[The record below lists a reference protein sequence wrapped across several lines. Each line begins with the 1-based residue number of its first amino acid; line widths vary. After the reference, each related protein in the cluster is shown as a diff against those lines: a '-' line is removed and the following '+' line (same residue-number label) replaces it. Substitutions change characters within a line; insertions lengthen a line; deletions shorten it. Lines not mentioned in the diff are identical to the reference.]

1 MIDWELADEVKMCTE
16 TAWRFARE
24 KILPAMRDW
33 ETVRRIE
40 RAAHEAYAAIGLDAV
55 DLPIEDGGAA
65 LGVLG
70 KVAVLERLAVA
81 DPAAAIALDAHAVA
95 YKAVADFA
103 NQAAIERILGPSTA
117 KLRPDAGISV
127 CVDLDQSLFR
137 QANRITGLLPWVPGG
152 GGARRLLIVGNG
164 ELLVLDAPFD
174 HELVRG
180 SGLVATSAASIT
192 LKEHAISERF
202 ASSDGCE
209 RFLAYLRLAYWD
221 RGISIAMPGPGL
233 GERPVLGMGTEE
245 QKRRLLSPFLA
256 PERPRWG
263 AFAMTEPSGG
273 SDVAAIRTRATKVDG
288 GWVLNGAKAFSGN
301 AERADW
307 TVVWAT
313 VDPGQ
318 GRRGHRA
325 FVIEKGTPG
334 MEGFRTESKM
344 GLRSYESI
352 SFFLNQCRVPDE
364 NLLGG
369 ADYYEKAAGFKGAM
383 DTFNSGRPA
392 VGAMAVGMGR
402 AALDEALR
410 LARASG
416 AIALPRVAD
425 RLERMQRRLKSALLV
440 ALHAA
445 WMADQRMPNVPQA
458 SMAKALGPAAALE
471 AAQLAMEIAG
481 PAAAA
486 GGSVIE
492 KIFRDI
498 KAMDIVEGTGQVQRM
513 VIARDL
519 VQLPR

>member
-209 RFLAYLRLAYWD
+209 RFLAYLRLYVASLMIGQMSAAVDAARAFCMD
-221 RGISIAMPGPGL
+221 RVAFG
-233 GERPVLGMGTEE
+233 RPVAHH
-245 QKRRLLSPFLA
+245 QA
-256 PERPRWG
+256 V
-263 AFAMTEPSGG
+263 AFILVDMHMAVESCRCLMWE
-273 SDVAAIRTRATKVDG
+273 AA
-288 GWVLNGAKAFSGN
+288 W
-301 AERADW
+301 RADSGLPW
-307 TVVWAT
+307 HSQA
-313 VDPGQ
+313 
-318 GRRGHRA
+318 A
-325 FVIEKGTPG
+325 NCFVEA
-334 MEGFRTESKM
+334 
-344 GLRSYESI
+344 
-352 SFFLNQCRVPDE
+352 
-364 NLLGG
+364 
-369 ADYYEKAAGFKGAM
+369 ADAADFVGPYALQLHGAAGFMRDFPVEKYM
-383 DTFNSGRPA
+383 RDLKTLSL
-392 VGAMAVGMGR
+392 MAGGVDHAR
-402 AALDEALR
+402 AAGVPGNDSSPDTDYSHSFLAVSSMDDESPKQVGTTE
-410 LARASG
+410 RAS
-416 AIALPRVAD
+416 
-425 RLERMQRRLKSALLV
+425 
-440 ALHAA
+440 
-445 WMADQRMPNVPQA
+445 
-458 SMAKALGPAAALE
+458 
-471 AAQLAMEIAG
+471 
-481 PAAAA
+481 
-486 GGSVIE
+486 
-492 KIFRDI
+492 
-498 KAMDIVEGTGQVQRM
+498 
-513 VIARDL
+513 
-519 VQLPR
+519 

>member
-152 GGARRLLIVGNG
+152 GGARNLLIVGNG

-209 RFLAYLRLAYWD
+209 RFLAYLRLYVASLMIGQMSAAVDAARAFCMD
-221 RGISIAMPGPGL
+221 RVAFG
-233 GERPVLGMGTEE
+233 RPVAHH
-245 QKRRLLSPFLA
+245 QA
-256 PERPRWG
+256 V
-263 AFAMTEPSGG
+263 AFILVDMHMAVESCRCLMWE
-273 SDVAAIRTRATKVDG
+273 AA
-288 GWVLNGAKAFSGN
+288 W
-301 AERADW
+301 RADSGLPW
-307 TVVWAT
+307 HSQA
-313 VDPGQ
+313 
-318 GRRGHRA
+318 A
-325 FVIEKGTPG
+325 NCFVEA
-334 MEGFRTESKM
+334 
-344 GLRSYESI
+344 
-352 SFFLNQCRVPDE
+352 
-364 NLLGG
+364 
-369 ADYYEKAAGFKGAM
+369 ADAADFVGPYALQLHGAAGFMRDFPVEKYM
-383 DTFNSGRPA
+383 RDLKTLSL
-392 VGAMAVGMGR
+392 MAGGVDHAR
-402 AALDEALR
+402 AAGVPGNDSSPDTDYSHSFLAVSSMDDE
-410 LARASG
+410 S
-416 AIALPRVAD
+416 P
-425 RLERMQRRLKSALLV
+425 K
-440 ALHAA
+440 
-445 WMADQRMPNVPQA
+445 
-458 SMAKALGPAAALE
+458 
-471 AAQLAMEIAG
+471 
-481 PAAAA
+481 
-486 GGSVIE
+486 
-492 KIFRDI
+492 
-498 KAMDIVEGTGQVQRM
+498 
-513 VIARDL
+513 
-519 VQLPR
+519 